1 MADLPNINLVSAQ
14 TVSSVASLRN
24 TASVG
29 DLRLEAQSRFDQV
42 AVGKTFQAIITAMS
56 QDGKALV
63 QFPPLP
69 PTNQS
74 IQVQVELPAGYSVGD
89 KINLQLLKPPPDLR
103 FQLGN
108 EAILVPMDEP
118 DLSPAA
124 KMLGQL
130 LQSSD
135 PNNPE
140 TSTLKGSQ
148 ALLPATPSDTKQ
160 MASELPN
167 HLHQAVQLS
176 GAFYES
182 HLKEWAN
189 GTRTLEQVRQEP
201 QNQNPTTK
209 LPGSEHLFDL
219 PQTQL
224 IPAQLNAQEN
234 RQFLWR
240 GELLPGQPF
249 EWQIKEDTSKKS
261 SSPTSPEER
270 SWQTTVKFDLPKL
283 GQINATINLTGKTAS
298 FRIAAKNPDSAPIL
312 TNAQSLLTDS
322 LEASGTTMSQF
333 LVEKDGTST

>member
-1 MADLPNINLVSAQ
+1 MADLPNFNLVSAQ
-14 TVSSVASLRN
+14 TVSSAASLRN
-24 TASVG
+24 TAPIG

-42 AVGKTFQAIITAMS
+42 AVGKTFQATIMAMS

-74 IQVQVELPAGYSVGD
+74 IQVQVQLPAGYMVGD
-89 KINLQLLKPPPDLR
+89 KIDLQLLKSPPDLT

-108 EAILVPMDEP
+108 ESISVPLDDTE
-118 DLSPAA
+118 LSPAA

-135 PNNPE
+135 PNNTE
-140 TSTLKGSQ
+140 ASTLKGSH
-148 ALLPATPSDTKQ
+148 ALLPATPTDTKQ
-160 MASELPN
+160 MANELPS

-182 HLKEWAN
+182 HLKEWAD
-189 GTRTLEQVRQEP
+189 GKRTLDEVRQEP
-201 QNQNPTTK
+201 QNQNIPTK
-209 LPGSEHLFDL
+209 LPGSENLSDL

-224 IPAQLNAQEN
+224 IPAQLNAHEN

-261 SSPTSPEER
+261 SSASSDER

-283 GQINATINLTGKTAS
+283 GQINATIQLTGKTVG
-298 FRIAAKNPDSAPIL
+298 FRITAKNPESAPIL
-312 TNAQSLLTDS
+312 TNSQSLLSDS
-322 LEASGTTMSQF
+322 LEASGTQIAQF
-333 LVEKDGTST
+333 LVEKDGTSS